1 MQKYDKNA
9 NSEIFS
15 NLARALKFYIQV
27 PQAPRERL
35 PHVLQ
40 LPSEIFI
47 VLVWYILVAV
57 PRVLCDLPVS
67 PHFLALF
74 YAN

>member
-9 NSEIFS
+9 NSKNIFNS
-15 NLARALKFYIQV
+15 GWGVKVLYHKT
-27 PQAPRERL
+27 PKPGERL

-47 VLVWYILVAV
+47 VLVWHSLVAV